1 MTIRERAVTVKQVPE
16 ILDMKH
22 EQIFLG
28 EIQSVMNMERPC
40 VVLDCSNTRQLDR
53 STVHLLLCC
62 LEEAMKRNGD
72 VKLAALP
79 PGAGEILEQTGAGRI
94 FDIYATT
101 AEAVSSYRRLPTGT
115 ISQTPAPGHSQHK
128 PERLTSS

>member
-1 MTIRERAVTVKQVPE
+1 MAIQERAVTVKQLPE
-16 ILDMKH
+16 ILDEKQ
-22 EQIFLG
+22 ERIFLR
-28 EIQSVMNMERPC
+28 EIQGLMNVERPC
-40 VVLDCSNTRQLDR
+40 MVLDCSNARQLDK

-79 PGAGEILEQTGAGRI
+79 AGAGEILELTGAGRL

-101 AEAVSSYRRLPTGT
+101 AEAVNSYRRLPAGT
-115 ISQTPAPGHSQHK
+115 ISQEHSHHK
-128 PERLTSS
+128 PERLT